1 MNRRLYGALVGALA
15 VFMSTGAVVTSAGT
29 ASARTAAPRA
39 AGPGVTLTARSNS
52 ITDGSPFS
60 QVSVARACP
69 ANYQDNLSVYLVV
82 PDGREATIAYNVTD
96 GAPFSGSPVTAP
108 VPAVSTATTFV
119 NSISDAFD
127 IASVP
132 LADGVYPIHV
142 VCGNGSGDPTS
153 FPERPTSTGFIQV
166 TGSTFQVASLP
177 APTVTTMKLSA
188 SPVNHTVVG
197 QTVTLTAKVSP
208 AVAGSVQFTTD
219 DTNPIGT
226 PAPVVNGV
234 ASVTAPTNS
243 APVVRTYIATFVP
256 ANQIAYAQAYTV
268 FRYSF
273 TAAPAIQVTDAAG
286 VALTGTPQLTPGQ
299 HIKVSA
305 QGFLPGSQE
314 KVVPTISGS
323 YAWFTPAA
331 TDALGSVTG
340 YDLALPTCLT
350 DGAHTLT
357 LTGRTSHVQVTLSFT
372 SKHA

>member
-1 MNRRLYGALVGALA
+1 MNGRLYGALVGALA
-15 VFMSTGAVVTSAGT
+15 VFMGTGAVLTATGT
-29 ASARTAAPRA
+29 ASAQTVAPQTV
-39 AGPGVTLTARSNS
+39 GPKVTLTARSNS

-60 QVSVARACP
+60 QVSVTKACP

-82 PDGREATIAYNVTD
+82 PDGREATIAFNLTD
-96 GAPFSGSPVTAP
+96 GAPFSGSTVTTA
-108 VPAVSTATTFV
+108 VPAVSTDTTFV

-132 LADGVYPIHV
+132 VADGVYPIHV
-142 VCGNGSGDPTS
+142 VCGNADPTS

-166 TGSTFQVASLP
+166 TGSTFQVANLP

-226 PAPVVNGV
+226 PVPVVNGV

-243 APVVRTYIATFVP
+243 APVVRTYIATFLP
-256 ANQIAYAQAYTV
+256 ANPIAYAQAYTV

-286 VALTGTPQLTPGQ
+286 IALTGTPQLTPGQ

-314 KVVPTISGS
+314 KAVPTVSGS
-323 YAWFTPAA
+323 YAWFTPTA
-331 TDALGSVTG
+331 TDAVGSVAG
-340 YDLALPTCLT
+340 YDLTLPTCLA

-357 LTGRTSHVQVTLSFT
+357 LTGRTSHVQVTFSFT